1 MAKNPPSNAGDA
13 RDARGVGSIPGLGRF
28 PWRKKWHPTLVFS
41 PGKFH
46 GQRSLA
52 GYSPWGCKQLGTTE
66 QLSAK
71 SVPTVQAG

>member
-1 MAKNPPSNAGDA
+1 MALVVKNPPSNAGDA
-13 RDARGVGSIPGLGRF
+13 RDVGWIPELGRF
-28 PWRKKWHPTLVFS
+28 PWRSKWPPTLVFW

-66 QLSAK
+66 QLSTK